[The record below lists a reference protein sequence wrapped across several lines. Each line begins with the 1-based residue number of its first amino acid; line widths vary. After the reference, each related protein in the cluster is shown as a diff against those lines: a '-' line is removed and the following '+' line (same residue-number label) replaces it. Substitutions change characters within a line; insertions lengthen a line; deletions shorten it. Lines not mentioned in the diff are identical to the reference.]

1 LKWRSMLRPL
11 EVITMEI
18 KANSNVAEVEE
29 VAMEMEEADLATDP
43 VVVVGTQVEVV
54 EVGNE
59 TCPIPS
65 ASSVG
70 KPAI

>member
-1 LKWRSMLRPL
+1 MLRPL
-11 EVITMEI
+11 EAIIMGV
-18 KANSNVAEVEE
+18 KANSNVAAVEE
-29 VAMEMEEADLATDP
+29 VAMEMEEAEEADSATDP

-54 EVGNE
+54 EEGNE

-70 KPAI
+70 KPAM

>member
-1 LKWRSMLRPL
+1 MLRPL
-11 EVITMEI
+11 EVTIMEI
-18 KANSNVAEVEE
+18 KEDSNVAAVEE
-29 VAMEMEEADLATDP
+29 VTMAMVEAEEADSATDP

-54 EVGNE
+54 EEGNE